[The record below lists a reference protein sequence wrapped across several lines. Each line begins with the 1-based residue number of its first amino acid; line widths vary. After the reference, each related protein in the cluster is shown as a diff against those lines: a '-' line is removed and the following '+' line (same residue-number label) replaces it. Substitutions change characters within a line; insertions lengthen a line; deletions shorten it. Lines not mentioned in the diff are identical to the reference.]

1 MSCSCVDVAGCPD
14 YSIAGCPDY
23 SIAGCPDYSIA
34 GCPDYSIAG
43 CPDYSISSFDHFSL
57 PPEAMD
63 IDHDQPATLDLP
75 SNQVTVL
82 KGHESEVFTCAW
94 SPSADIIVSG

>member
-1 MSCSCVDVAGCPD
+1 MLTLESVLITTLQGVL
-14 YSIAGCPDY
+14 ITTLHVT
-23 SIAGCPDYSIA
+23 
-34 GCPDYSIAG
+34 
-43 CPDYSISSFDHFSL
+43 SFGHFSL
-57 PPEAMD
+57 PPEPMD
-63 IDHDQPATLDLP
+63 IDHDQSAPLDLP